1 MLGRSSIKISNPI
14 IALVTIGAFLSLTFL
29 LLMAKISARST
40 HSEFAASKTAG
51 LVPVGCS
58 AVAPNTGFNRLTPGG
73 TAVSFPY
80 PVAKSNRRFVDQSG
94 NVYLLKMMSS
104 WAMAQRCSDA
114 AITSALEGSKLLG
127 FNAATVAPFGVHIN
141 DSFGD
146 RYRNESGQ
154 RFFTGAPF
162 ASAFGPA
169 WSSMDWVVE
178 EATRLQM
185 TVVLSLFLSVGDT
198 GTTADLI
205 SSGSTNNYK
214 FGKTLA
220 ERYVRYPN
228 IVWHVEG
235 DFRWSSGDPIGQQ
248 VDAVFHGIEDGEG
261 SSHRLIIAE
270 QQNGLTGY
278 RQFISAE
285 GKKGGYQW
293 FRQSA
298 NTLYNYGGNSVELFD
313 AVYGEFGASS
323 YGVVDIEPP
332 YVNSPYYQGN
342 QNQQYRE
349 RNYSVFLRGG
359 IGINYGHEKWWP
371 FGAVGIFDGGA
382 GWLDILKEAPQLHAK
397 YAWSL
402 IDRYVIDASWTR
414 DDGKFVK
421 VGIGGGETKA
431 ASGYSRFAAVAYF
444 PTSRSITV
452 DTTVVAGQMGV
463 KLSWYDPTTGT
474 YTIISESQAAIPNRS
489 IAFPEPHA
497 DGSADWVLVVE
508 RL

>member
-1 MLGRSSIKISNPI
+1 MQNATKISNPI
-14 IALVTIGAFLSLTFL
+14 IALVTIGSFLLLAFL
-29 LLMAKISARST
+29 LLMPKISAQLMHKGDR
-40 HSEFAASKTAG
+40 
-51 LVPVGCS
+51 LVAVGCS
-58 AVAPNTGFNRLTPGG
+58 AVASDTGFNRFAPSSA
-73 TAVSFPY
+73 AVSFAY
-80 PVAKSNRRFVDQSG
+80 PVATSNRRFIDQRG

-104 WAMAQRCSDA
+104 WAMAQRCSNA
-114 AITSALEGSKLLG
+114 SITSALEGLKLLG
-127 FNAATVAPFGVHIN
+127 FNAVVVAPFGVHLN

-169 WSSMDWVVE
+169 WSSMDWIVE

-185 TVVLSLFLSVGDT
+185 TVVLSQFLSWRDT
-198 GTTADLI
+198 GTTRALLI
-205 SSGSTNNYK
+205 AGSMNSYNY
-214 FGKTLA
+214 GKTLA
-220 ERYVRYPN
+220 ARYAQYPN
-228 IVWHVEG
+228 IVWHVMG
-235 DFRWSSGDPIGQQ
+235 DFNWSSSDPIGQQ
-248 VDAVFHGIEDGEG
+248 VDSIFHGIKDGEG
-261 SSHRLIIAE
+261 SSHHLVISE

-285 GKKGGYQW
+285 GKNDGYQW

-313 AVYGEFGASS
+313 AVYGEFGADS

-332 YVNSPYYQGN
+332 YVNSPHYHGN

-371 FGAVGIFDGGA
+371 FGAVGIYDGGA
-382 GWLDILKEAPQLHAK
+382 GWLGILNEPPQLQAK

-402 IDRYVIDASWTR
+402 IDKYVTDASWSR

-421 VGIGGGETKA
+421 VGIGDGDIKA

-444 PTSRSITV
+444 PTSRSVTV
-452 DTTVVAGQMGV
+452 DTTVVAGPMDV

-474 YTIISESQAAIPNRS
+474 YIIISESEAAAANRS
-489 IAFPEPHA
+489 IAFPESHL

-508 RL
+508 RI